1 MPKVTFVKEKRTIE
15 VPEGAVLR
23 TEALKNGIQV
33 HPGIH
38 KNWFANCHGLG
49 QCASCCVRITKG
61 EENVSRQGL
70 REWLRFLLGPL
81 TFFMR
86 IGNEKTMR
94 LSCQCRVNGDCEI
107 ETDPPI
113 IISGEKF
120 WE

>member
-15 VPEGAVLR
+15 VPEGAILR
-23 TEALKNGIQV
+23 DEALKNGIQV

-38 KNWFANCHGLG
+38 KHWFANCHGLG
-49 QCASCCVRITKG
+49 ECASCCIKITKG
-61 EENVSRQGL
+61 EENVSRQGVW
-70 REWLRFLLGPL
+70 EWLRFLRGPFA
-81 TFFMR
+81 FFMR

-107 ETDPPI
+107 ETAPPI
-113 IISGEKF
+113 NWSGEKF

>member
-15 VPEGAVLR
+15 VPDGAVLR

-33 HPGIH
+33 NPGIH
-38 KNWFANCHGLG
+38 KVLNCKGLG
-49 QCASCCVRITKG
+49 SCGSCCVKITKG
-61 EENVSRQGL
+61 EDNVSRQGI

-94 LSCQCRVNGDCEI
+94 LSCQCRVHGDCEI
-107 ETDPPI
+107 ETDPAI
-113 IISGEKF
+113 NFSGEKF

>member
-23 TEALKNGIQV
+23 AEALKNGIQV
-33 HPGIH
+33 NPGIH
-38 KNWFANCHGLG
+38 KYLNCMGFG
-49 QCASCCVRITKG
+49 SCASCCVKITKG
-61 EENVSRQGL
+61 ENNVSRQGI

-86 IGNEKTMR
+86 IDNEKTMR

-107 ETDPPI
+107 ETDPAI
-113 IISGEKF
+113 NFSGEKF

>member
-38 KNWFANCHGLG
+38 KNWFANCHGWG
-49 QCASCCVRITKG
+49 QCASCCVKITKG
-61 EENVSRQGL
+61 EENVSRQGF

-94 LSCQCRVNGDCEI
+94 LSCQCRVQGDCSV
-107 ETDPPI
+107 ETSPTVIPG
-113 IISGEKF
+113 GEKF